1 MNKIAIALFVTAITS
16 GCTQLG
22 LTEQKTV
29 IHKDLSDNGELSIA
43 SIPTQLRGAY
53 VTKKTNNS
61 TLYTYCAEPFADVAA
76 SNSFKATADANNKL
90 NTLIDAQ
97 ASRTNSDGSNQTASA
112 KTDQQIQ
119 QVVNGTL
126 ETINTIVKLEG
137 RTQYVLLAREMMYR
151 TCEAAT
157 NGWLGNTPEDIATNV
172 TKEHAQVVSALITM
186 LVAEKEKAA
195 AESNTAIA
203 AVAKE
208 VASKKIDNSILQ
220 AMTANDAYGVM
231 RKALLDDLVD
241 CTGKAKTEK
250 DKSVCQSKFNDQYKK
265 LR

>member
-1 MNKIAIALFVTAITS
+1 MKKLAMAFTFAAITS

-22 LTEQKTV
+22 ITEQKTV

-76 SNSFKATADANNKL
+76 SNSLKATADANNKL

-157 NGWLGNTPEDIATNV
+157 NGWLGNTPEDIAKNV
-172 TKEHAQVVSALITM
+172 SKEHTQVVDALTTM
-186 LVAEKEKAA
+186 LAAEKEKAV
-195 AESNTAIA
+195 AESNTAVA
-203 AVAKE
+203 AVVKAVE
-208 VASKKIDNSILQ
+208 SKKVDKSVLQ
-220 AMTANDAYGVM
+220 KMTAADAYGVM
-231 RKALLDDLVD
+231 RKALLDELVK
-241 CTGKAKTEK
+241 CTEKAKTEK
-250 DKSVCQSKFNDQYKK
+250 DKSGCQSKFNDQYKK